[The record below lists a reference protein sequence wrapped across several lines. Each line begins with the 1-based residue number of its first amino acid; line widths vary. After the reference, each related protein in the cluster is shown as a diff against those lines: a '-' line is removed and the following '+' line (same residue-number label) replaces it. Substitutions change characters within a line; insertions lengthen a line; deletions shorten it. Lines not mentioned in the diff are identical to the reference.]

1 MAVLGESH
9 TLLASGVEARARVS
23 AFPPYATSN
32 FRNRHF
38 REAALSLSVCL
49 FAGRRPS
56 RLRLHKPEPMPIPVG
71 VPVGEPARAAGSANQ
86 PPPAVDAEQTI
97 QLVLNL
103 LIFMRDSPFRK
114 LLACVAID
122 AIGFSSYL
130 LPGVG
135 ELGDVVWAPLQ
146 AYFLYFM
153 FGSTQIAAVGFFE
166 EMLPGTDFVPT
177 ATLGWVSE
185 NVEVDT
191 PILDALRT
199 LTGVRLRRTQRRA
212 D

>member
-1 MAVLGESH
+1 MQRACVLSE
-9 TLLASGVEARARVS
+9 VEILKL
-23 AFPPYATSN
+23 YATELPKQTLY
-32 FRNRHF
+32 
-38 REAALSLSVCL
+38 REDSALSLTLTVCL
-49 FAGRRPS
+49 FAGRTDRAT